1 MSRRHRRL
9 GDMLA
14 QAYVVRVRDPAAVQ
28 AGNACV
34 RCASPARPPAA
45 IGNDE
50 DRMYC
55 AHNLVTGVAA
65 FVAAAAITFHADLVV
80 GEEVGNDLCPAHINS
95 QYLHTA
101 ELLSRS
107 DREGVKFVCKYSD
120 NTVRVLTLPP
130 GCSLPNAVAS
140 IADDFRHR
148 VAMHVYTCT
157 QTEAEPDRCVLS
169 CDRHLRDA
177 IASCRREEEALERI
191 EGSDATARRK
201 LSDLR
206 ASLTCKW
213 LEQSVDA
220 AISTAVFDALN
231 RELELEGC
239 FVGAE
244 PPGSNGAH
252 TFKNMLM
259 AQRTIV

>member
-1 MSRRHRRL
+1 
-9 GDMLA
+9 
-14 QAYVVRVRDPAAVQ
+14 
-28 AGNACV
+28 
-34 RCASPARPPAA
+34 
-45 IGNDE
+45 
-50 DRMYC
+50 MYC